1 MANIMNDKKLQMTK
15 GRTLAF
21 KNRKVESTKSDKER
35 VIKRARNKKKERK
48 EWQIERMAKIIA
60 RLSKDKLTTTER
72 IANKANC
79 KNSASDQRQ
88 ALSGK

>member
-48 EWQIERMAKIIA
+48 E
-60 RLSKDKLTTTER
+60 
-72 IANKANC
+72 
-79 KNSASDQRQ
+79 
-88 ALSGK
+88 